1 MIITSI
7 KERRIK
13 AGLTQ
18 TQLGKQAGVD
28 QSAVHLWESGKTLPR
43 ANLLPKLA
51 MILGCTVDDLLD
63 KVDLSDS

>member
-18 TQLGKQAGVD
+18 TQLGVD

-51 MILGCTVDDLLD
+51 MILKCTVDDLLD
-63 KVDLSDS
+63 NAKEEN